1 MTQFNRLVLTAS
13 PKTSGKSLST
23 FVDAAPT
30 SNELVERLSNRLVHH
45 GISQHARPLGSRSLV
60 YFLTIGGAQDDRGKW
75 LVGGGQI

>member
-1 MTQFNRLVLTAS
+1 VS
-13 PKTSGKSLST
+13 PKTAGKSPST
-23 FVDAAPT
+23 FVDAALPLH
-30 SNELVERLSNRLVHH
+30 ERGKRLSNRLVRH